1 MDHFNLK
8 KYLAENLYHIKENN
22 LTTHLRKKKDLKQ
35 VLEDN
40 TLVDLLKFFGE
51 YYKNTPEMKRLF
63 ISSYKQLEKIKE
75 ELPRYQAIR

>member
-1 MDHFNLK
+1 MEEFNTFR
-8 KYLAENLYHIKENN
+8 KYLMEGEIGEENIPSFLN
-22 LTTHLRKKKDLKQ
+22 KKKKELNQ

-51 YYKNTPEMKRLF
+51 YYTNTPPIKRLF
-63 ISSYKQLEKIKE
+63 TSSYKQLEKIKE